1 MLEKLEWLDDP
12 RVFRVGKLPAHSDH
26 TMYRTT
32 DEIKQKQSSFT
43 KSLDGDWR
51 FHFSEN
57 PSQRLIGFEQLDFDA
72 EQFDHIAVPGHIEL
86 QGFGQIHYINT
97 LYPWEGKIY
106 RRPPYSLSHDKSY
119 TGLFSEAADNT
130 VGQYIKTFTLPDNF
144 AQHDVHIQFDGV
156 EKAMYL
162 WLNGHFIG
170 YSEDSFSQAEFDLTP
185 YLQAG
190 ENKLAVEVYK
200 YSTAAFIE
208 DQDMFRFSGIFRSVR
223 LLAMPQ
229 VNLVDL
235 FLKPTVD
242 KQLHTGNLSMS
253 LSFDGKLTGTSA
265 KIVVQSPSQ
274 NIVWQETVAIRNH
287 VTPSSAVIENVALWS
302 HKHPNLYQLLI
313 TIFDANQNI
322 IAVVP
327 YSFGFRRLHKDS
339 HNRVT
344 LNNVPLRLNGVNR
357 HEWSPTGGRTIT
369 MSDMT
374 KDISIFKNN
383 HINAVRTSHYPNQIP
398 WYNLCDQNGI
408 YMMAETNLESHG
420 SWQKMGAVEP
430 SYNVPGSI
438 PEWQD
443 VVLDRAKSNFE
454 QFKNHPAILFWSLGN
469 ESYTGDNIAAMDAYF
484 KSVDDSRLTHYEGVF
499 QNRID
504 EDRISDVESRMYA
517 HPKAIKDYLTNHP
530 KKPYLN
536 CEYMHSMGNS
546 VGGLGDYMQLF
557 DEFDSYLGG
566 FIWDYIDQALYVTDK
581 VTGQQVLRYGGDFN
595 DRHSDY
601 EFSGDGIVFA
611 NRQEK
616 PAMQEVRYYYGRYDN
631 E

>member
-12 RVFRVGKLPAHSDH
+12 RVFRVGKLPTHSDH

-57 PSQRLIGFEQLDFDA
+57 PSQRLIGFEQLDFDVD
-72 EQFDHIAVPGHIEL
+72 QFEHIAVPGHIEL

-119 TGLFSEAADNT
+119 KGLFSEAADNT

-170 YSEDSFSQAEFDLTP
+170 YSEDSFSQDEFDLTP

-208 DQDMFRFSGIFRSVR
+208 DQDMFHFSGIFRSVR

-242 KQLHTGNLSMS
+242 KQLHTVNLSMS

-265 KIVVQSPSQ
+265 KIVVQNPSQ
-274 NIVWQETVAIRNH
+274 NIVWQETVAINSH
-287 VTPSSAVIENVALWS
+287 VTPSSAVIENIALWS

-327 YSFGFRRLHKDS
+327 YSFGFRRLHKDG

-344 LNNVPLRLNGVNR
+344 LNNVPLHLNGVNR
-357 HEWSPTGGRTIT
+357 HEWSPTGGRNIT
-369 MSDMT
+369 MSDMK
-374 KDISIFKNN
+374 KDISVFKDN
-383 HINAVRTSHYPNQIP
+383 HINAVRTAHYPNQIP

-484 KSVDDSRLTHYEGVF
+484 KSVDNSRLTHYEGVF

-530 KKPYLN
+530 QKT
-536 CEYMHSMGNS
+536 
-546 VGGLGDYMQLF
+546 LF
-557 DEFDSYLGG
+557 KL
-566 FIWDYIDQALYVTDK
+566 
-581 VTGQQVLRYGGDFN
+581 
-595 DRHSDY
+595 
-601 EFSGDGIVFA
+601 
-611 NRQEK
+611 
-616 PAMQEVRYYYGRYDN
+616 
-631 E
+631 